1 MSRLSHSTET
11 LGQETKG
18 YIDSQLDL
26 VKLRSI
32 KGLSQGTSAIIG
44 LLFIFII
51 AGALMTV
58 LLLALVLWLGEIL
71 DSYALASLLVA
82 GVLLVILV
90 LLFLLRGRLFRN
102 SFVSMYA
109 DVFFPEA
116 AWPAGLDSMDSMDSL
131 DKAIDRTESR
141 IRKAKAGISN
151 LLFNGFRW
159 TSWII
164 PVLRFLFKKLRK

>member
-1 MSRLSHSTET
+1 MSRLAHSTDS

-82 GVLLVILV
+82 GVLLMILV

-109 DVFFPEA
+109 DVFFPEE
-116 AWPAGLDSMDSMDSL
+116 AWPAGLDSMDSL

-141 IRKAKAGISN
+141 IRKEKAGISN

>member
-32 KGLSQGTSAIIG
+32 KGLSQGTSAIVG
-44 LLFIFII
+44 LLLIFLI

-71 DSYALASLLVA
+71 NSYALASLIVA
-82 GVLLVILV
+82 GVLLVLLV
-90 LLFLLRGRLFRN
+90 LLFARRRYLFRN
-102 SFVSMYA
+102 SFVSMYT
-109 DVFFPEA
+109 DVFFPE
-116 AWPAGLDSMDSMDSL
+116 
-131 DKAIDRTESR
+131 
-141 IRKAKAGISN
+141 
-151 LLFNGFRW
+151 
-159 TSWII
+159 
-164 PVLRFLFKKLRK
+164 

>member
-32 KGLSQGTSAIIG
+32 KGLSQGTSAIVG
-44 LLFIFII
+44 LLLIFLI

-71 DSYALASLLVA
+71 NSYALASLIVA
-82 GVLLVILV
+82 GVLLVLLV
-90 LLFLLRGRLFRN
+90 LLFARRRYLFRN
-102 SFVSMYA
+102 SFVSMYT
-109 DVFFPEA
+109 DVFFPEEA
-116 AWPAGLDSMDSMDSL
+116 AEE
-131 DKAIDRTESR
+131 I
-141 IRKAKAGISN
+141 IRY
-151 LLFNGFRW
+151 
-159 TSWII
+159 
-164 PVLRFLFKKLRK
+164 

>member
-32 KGLSQGTSAIIG
+32 KGLSQGTSAIVG
-44 LLFIFII
+44 LLLIFLI

-71 DSYALASLLVA
+71 NSYALASLIVA
-82 GVLLVILV
+82 GVLLVVVV
-90 LLFLLRGRLFRN
+90 LLFLLRNRLFRN
-102 SFVSMYA
+102 SFVSIYT
-109 DVFFPEA
+109 DVFFPEE
-116 AWPAGLDSMDSMDSL
+116 AWPVGLNNMDSL
-131 DKAIDRTESR
+131 DKAIERTESR
-141 IRKAKAGISN
+141 IRKEKAGISS
-151 LLFNGFRW
+151 FFVNGFRW
-159 TSWII
+159 TTWII
-164 PVLRFLFKKLRK
+164 PALRFLFKKLRK

>member
-32 KGLSQGTSAIIG
+32 KGLSQGTSAIVG
-44 LLFIFII
+44 LLLIFLI

-71 DSYALASLLVA
+71 KSYALASLIVA
-82 GVLLVILV
+82 GVLLVLLV
-90 LLFLLRGRLFRN
+90 LLFARRRYLFRN
-102 SFVSMYA
+102 SFVSMYT
-109 DVFFPEA
+109 DVFVPEE
-116 AWPAGLDSMDSMDSL
+116 AWPVGLDSMDSL
-131 DKAIDRTESR
+131 DKAIGRTESR
-141 IRKAKAGISN
+141 IRKEKAGISN
-151 LLFNGFRW
+151 FLFNGFRW

-164 PVLRFLFKKLRK
+164 PVLRFLFKKLR

>member
-32 KGLSQGTSAIIG
+32 KGLSQGTSAIVG
-44 LLFIFII
+44 LLLIFLI

-71 DSYALASLLVA
+71 NSYALASLIVA
-82 GVLLVILV
+82 GVLLVLLV
-90 LLFLLRGRLFRN
+90 LLFARRRYLFRN
-102 SFVSMYA
+102 SFVSMYT
-109 DVFFPEA
+109 DVFFPEE
-116 AWPAGLDSMDSMDSL
+116 AWPAWIAWTKPSAEPNPVFGKKRQGFPISCSTDSVGPHGSSL
-131 DKAIDRTESR
+131 SFASSSKS
-141 IRKAKAGISN
+141 
-151 LLFNGFRW
+151 
-159 TSWII
+159 
-164 PVLRFLFKKLRK
+164 

>member
-32 KGLSQGTSAIIG
+32 KGLSQGTSAIVG
-44 LLFIFII
+44 LLLIFLI

-71 DSYALASLLVA
+71 NSYALASLIVA
-82 GVLLVILV
+82 GVLLVLLV
-90 LLFLLRGRLFRN
+90 LLFARRRYLFRN
-102 SFVSMYA
+102 SFVSMYT
-109 DVFFPEA
+109 DVFFPEE
-116 AWPAGLDSMDSMDSL
+116 AWPAGLDSMDSL

-141 IRKAKAGISN
+141 IRKEKAGISN